1 MTDSSLF
8 ERAKLA
14 LTVASISQLPAPGAG
29 EVAFAGRSN
38 AGKSSAINVLV
49 RQKRLAF
56 VAKTPGKTR
65 TIQFY
70 SLDQLGFLVD
80 LPGYGYAK
88 VSESQ
93 RRQWHAV
100 LEKYLASRDSLRG
113 LVLLMDVRHP
123 LTPLDRQMLAWFAPR
138 GLPVHIL
145 LTKSDKLSR
154 GAASKALEHVRAEL
168 IRSGFNVSVQLFSS
182 IRRTGVDEVQSIVAT
197 WLGIASSPD
206 ACIDRRAQI
215 KTPGSRGAPTG
226 GKVP

>member
-1 MTDSSLF
+1 MTDSSCF

-70 SLDQLGFLVD
+70 SLEQAGFLVD

-93 RRQWHAV
+93 RRQWHTV
-100 LEKYLASRDSLRG
+100 LENYLAKRDSLRG
-113 LVLLMDVRHP
+113 LVLLMDIRHP
-123 LTPLDRQMLAWFAPR
+123 LTSLDRQMLEWFAPR
-138 GLPVHIL
+138 GLPMHIL
-145 LTKSDKLSR
+145 LTKSDKISR
-154 GAASKALEHVRAEL
+154 AAAATTLQRVRAEL
-168 IRSGFNVSVQLFSS
+168 ASGGFAASVQLFSS
-182 IRRTGVDEVQSIVAT
+182 LHRTGTDGVRSIVAS
-197 WLGIASSPD
+197 WLGIPLNPGVCSS
-206 ACIDRRAQI
+206 RTAQI